1 MKIDRQMFPV
11 NTLEMNDKK
20 VLVQSN
26 VADKGKGK
34 SIVTGNPAK
43 STSMSGYLE
52 GPGQERH
59 CKDH

>member
-1 MKIDRQMFPV
+1 MFPV